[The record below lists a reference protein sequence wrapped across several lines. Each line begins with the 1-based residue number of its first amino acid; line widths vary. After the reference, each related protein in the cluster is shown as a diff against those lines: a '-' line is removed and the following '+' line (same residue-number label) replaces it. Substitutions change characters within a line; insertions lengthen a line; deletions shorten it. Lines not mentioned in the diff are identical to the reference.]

1 MARNIEILDKFG
13 ELRRVLGLLNMAAR
27 SLSMKHERDPLDHGT
42 MHAFDLLV
50 EIEAM
55 ADQGESEDA
64 KPVDNGEK

>member
-42 MHAFDLLV
+42 MLAVDLLA
-50 EIEAM
+50 EIETM
-55 ADQGESEDA
+55 AEQEDSSE
-64 KPVDNGEK
+64 